1 MSENIN
7 KDKIENLDSLMV
19 KRSNFNIV
27 NFIIHK
33 EMKLFLYI
41 LLFLLFLLFMT
52 FSSLRNI
59 EFLRDII
66 TSDWIALG
74 MAIFFILGY
83 FLNLKIIDKKMD
95 KILKENGVGINDE
108 LKIKWWWFFLNP
120 FTESYKLNK
129 KINMAFEK
137 EIKKKYNFENFSK
150 DVAKTELGK
159 RIKKTLS
166 RKTITFALSL
176 KNGGILLIAT
186 SFLGL
191 INNYYSN
198 IMTLTVNSKGNYDE
212 TYGAVIRK
220 LTEIFLENSQ
230 IYLIIAML
238 IFLFVI
244 CHRIFTNNILYS
256 DELAKLYDV
265 DDFLNT
271 LEN

>member
-1 MSENIN
+1 MSENTN
-7 KDKIENLDSLMV
+7 KDKIENLDSLIV

-33 EMKLFLYI
+33 EMKLSLYI

-66 TSDWIALG
+66 TSDWTALG
-74 MAIFFILGY
+74 MAVFFILGY

-95 KILKENGVGINDE
+95 KILKKNGVGINE
-108 LKIKWWWFFLNP
+108 LKIKWCRFFLNP

-129 KINMAFEK
+129 KINIAFEK
-137 EIKKKYNFENFSK
+137 EIKEKYNFENFPK
-150 DVAKTELGK
+150 DVAKIELDK

-176 KNGGILLIAT
+176 KNGGFLLIAT

-191 INNYYSN
+191 INNYYSH
-198 IMTLTVNSKGNYDE
+198 IMTLTVNSKGNYDK
-212 TYGAVIRK
+212 TYVAIITK
-220 LTEIFLENSQ
+220 LTEIFLENSK
-230 IYLIIAML
+230 IYILIATLMI
-238 IFLFVI
+238 IFIL
-244 CHRIFTNNILYS
+244 CHRFFSNNILYS
-256 DELAKLYDV
+256 DELTKLYDV
-265 DDFLNT
+265 EDFLNT
-271 LEN
+271 L

>member
-7 KDKIENLDSLMV
+7 KDKIESLDSLMV

-41 LLFLLFLLFMT
+41 LLFLLFMT
-52 FSSLRNI
+52 FSSLKNI
-59 EFLRDII
+59 KFLRYII
-66 TSDWIALG
+66 TSNWIALG
-74 MAIFFILGY
+74 MAILFILCY
-83 FLNLKIIDKKMD
+83 FFSLRRIDNKMNE
-95 KILKENGVGINDE
+95 ILKKSGGEIKE
-108 LKIKWWWFFLNP
+108 LKIKWHCYIFLNP

-129 KINMAFEK
+129 KINIAFEK
-137 EIKKKYNFENFSK
+137 EIKEKYNFENFPK
-150 DVAKTELGK
+150 DVAKIELDK

-176 KNGGILLIAT
+176 KNGGFLLIAT

-191 INNYYSN
+191 INNYYSH

-220 LTEIFLENSQ
+220 LTEIFLESSQ

-271 LEN
+271 L

>member
-1 MSENIN
+1 MSENTN
-7 KDKIENLDSLMV
+7 KDKIENLDSLIV

-66 TSDWIALG
+66 TSDWTALG
-74 MAIFFILGY
+74 MAVFFILGY

-95 KILKENGVGINDE
+95 KILKKNGVGINE

-198 IMTLTVNSKGNYDE
+198 IMTLTVNSKGNYGE
-212 TYGAVIRK
+212 TYVAIITK
-220 LTEIFLENSQ
+220 LTEIFLENSK
-230 IYLIIAML
+230 IYILIAILMFFFIL
-238 IFLFVI
+238 
-244 CHRIFTNNILYS
+244 CHRIFSNNILYS
-256 DELAKLYDV
+256 DELTKLYDV
-265 DDFLNT
+265 EDFLNT
-271 LEN
+271 L